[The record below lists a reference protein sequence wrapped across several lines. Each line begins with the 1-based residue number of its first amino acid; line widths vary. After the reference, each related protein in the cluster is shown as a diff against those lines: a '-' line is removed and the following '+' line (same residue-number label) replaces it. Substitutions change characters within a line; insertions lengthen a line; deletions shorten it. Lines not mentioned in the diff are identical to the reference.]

1 MYSPTPE
8 EEKMSEEVKIGLI
21 LASVIIGFVINLFL
35 IWKIDKTNKIEHN
48 KITALA
54 IGNSLFWIAIA
65 VIESKL

>member
-35 IWKIDKTNKIEHN
+35 IWKIDKTNSIEHN